1 MNSHCA
7 NDSLDSADQILPAK
21 ATKDRERSR
30 RLRTTRLPHLSQFE
44 EAADALRELLY
55 KVNFSREAASKS
67 KSSLKYEQETLLFV
81 QIVGP
86 IQMLVLLRSQEIHES
101 VIFDMWNIGLQ
112 NLSRLIGLSLI

>member
-1 MNSHCA
+1 M
-7 NDSLDSADQILPAK
+7 PAK
-21 ATKDRERSR
+21 ATKDRERFR